1 MNSTLEPRNIIGIL
15 GEAFKIY
22 GRNFLGLMVIVV
34 IPEAVLYALGYVLMK
49 PVIDTATMDIP
60 SLPLFLVKVVVVLV
74 ASFVA
79 YALMG
84 GALIHAISEQSLGG
98 TIGIGRAYGFA
109 WRRLGAMIGAQFLAF
124 LAILGASIP
133 AIIVAFFLIPL
144 TLGFSFLLVALP
156 AIYFGV
162 RWAFIVQAALLE
174 GVDAR
179 AALSSSTDLVK
190 ENWWRVFGIMLVVG
204 MVVGAIG
211 SILGLTVGWIPYAG
225 SVIAGILPT
234 PIAITAATLLYYDL
248 RVRQQGYNLET
259 MAGELG
265 IADKLSQKGRGPI
278 IE

>member
-1 MNSTLEPRNIIGIL
+1 MNSTLETRSLGGIL
-15 GEAFKIY
+15 SKTFKIY
-22 GRNFLGLMVIVV
+22 WRNFLGLMVIVV
-34 IPEAVLYALGYVLMK
+34 IPLTVLYALDYVLMT
-49 PVIDTATMDIP
+49 PVINTAEMEIS
-60 SLPLFLVKVVVVLV
+60 SLPLFFVMLAIFLLV
-74 ASFVA
+74 

-84 GALIHAISEQSLGG
+84 GALIHAVSEQSLGR
-98 TIGIGRAYGFA
+98 TIGVGRAYGFA

-124 LAILGASIP
+124 LVVLVASIP
-133 AIIVAFFLIPL
+133 VIIVAFFLIPL
-144 TLGFSFLLVALP
+144 TLGFSFLLVAIP

-190 ENWWRVFGIMLVVG
+190 GNWWRVFGILLVVG
-204 MVVGAIG
+204 IIVGGVAF
-211 SILGLTVGWIPYAG
+211 ILELTVGRIPYAG

-234 PIAITAATLLYYDL
+234 PIVITAATLLYYDL
-248 RVRQQGYNLET
+248 RVRKQGYNLET

-265 IADKLSQKGRGPI
+265 IADELSQKDMGPI

>member
-1 MNSTLEPRNIIGIL
+1 MASTLEPRNIMGIL
-15 GEAFKIY
+15 GETFKIY
-22 GRNFLGLMVIVV
+22 RRNFLGLMVIVV
-34 IPEAVLYALGYVLMK
+34 IPLTVLYVLDYVLMT
-49 PVIDTATMDIP
+49 PVINTAEMEIS
-60 SLPLFLVKVVVVLV
+60 SLPLFFVMLAIFLLV
-74 ASFVA
+74 

-84 GALIHAISEQSLGG
+84 GALIHAVSEQSLGR
-98 TIGIGRAYGFA
+98 TIGVGRAYRFV

-124 LAILGASIP
+124 LVVLVASIP
-133 AIIVAFFLIPL
+133 VIIVAFFLIPL
-144 TLGFSFLLVALP
+144 TLGFSFLLVAIP

-190 ENWWRVFGIMLVVG
+190 GNWWRVFGILLVVG
-204 MVVGAIG
+204 IIVGGVAF
-211 SILGLTVGWIPYAG
+211 ILELTVGRIPYAG

-234 PIAITAATLLYYDL
+234 PIVITAATLLYYDL
-248 RVRQQGYNLET
+248 RVRKQGYNLET

-265 IADKLSQKGRGPI
+265 IADELGQKGRGPI